1 MSWFGIQMDYVAK
14 GHQKSQGISRH
25 DIPKFWGPF
34 HQWYFHGNSNLMETF
49 TFNSI
54 VGYHTATKFCS
65 CHDSTAVMQCA
76 KFHSNFF
83 TTTWMGAEWNFR
95 QIWITIDNLFV
106 KWAPERCKLMIGC
119 YHVCSCPG
127 EVRSQGSSRHAIDWI
142 TKNILVLGVL
152 SVNHLNLCT
161 FPVGSGAVRPHVSGS
176 GFVFHCCPPW
186 SEDRYT
192 SERTHMFKSKW
203 KHFPHSLRNYF
214 QFKWIS
220 IRIIMFKI
228 CVWHTWSQN
237 KVVVS

>member
-1 MSWFGIQMDYVAK
+1 
-14 GHQKSQGISRH
+14 
-25 DIPKFWGPF
+25 
-34 HQWYFHGNSNLMETF
+34 
-49 TFNSI
+49 
-54 VGYHTATKFCS
+54 
-65 CHDSTAVMQCA
+65 
-76 KFHSNFF
+76 
-83 TTTWMGAEWNFR
+83 MGAEWNFR
-95 QIWITIDNLFV
+95 QIWITIDNSFV

-176 GFVFHCCPPW
+176 GFVFHCRPSW

-214 QFKWIS
+214 QFKWII

-237 KVVVS
+237 KVVVSWSVPVEYLLFEGILWNLTCWSLVILYSDIIYWWFNARKT